1 MNLFIMRHGEAI
13 PFAAK
18 DRDRELTD
26 RGRDEVMA
34 MVKRCAHDFAVVDEV
49 WVSPYVRTQQT
60 ATIVNA
66 VIDKKIITYDF
77 LTPSNKPDAL
87 LKMLAEEDK
96 TILIVSHQPLVG
108 TLVDKLADLE
118 TGRYY
123 MGTAAVAKV
132 NLPFGAMSCGELSW
146 FYQPSDE

>member
-1 MNLFIMRHGEAI
+1 MNVFIMRHGEAI

-26 RGRDEVMA
+26 NGRNEVMA
-34 MVKRCAHDFAVVDEV
+34 MVKRCADDFAVVDEV
-49 WVSPYVRTQQT
+49 WASPYVRTQQT
-60 ATIVNA
+60 ATIVNMA
-66 VIDKKIITYDF
+66 IDKKIITHDF
-77 LTPSNKPDAL
+77 LTPNSKPDTV

-118 TGRYY
+118 VGRYY
-123 MGTAAVAKV
+123 MGTAAIAKI
-132 NLPFGAMSCGELSW
+132 NLSFGPMSCGELSW
-146 FYQPSDE
+146 LYQPRD